1 MSKKP
6 KPELLALLICE
17 GVIEDSRS
25 KNKTIVGTFNRIT
38 SRGYPARHDRLAA
51 FLSMTGGHGDYE
63 LKIRIV
69 HADSA
74 PGEDMLL
81 EAGGQVAFADPF
93 AVVELTLDLR
103 GLAIPKPGVY
113 AIQVEIDGDVVKQ
126 RRFDAVLMETGG
138 QAR

>member
-6 KPELLALLICE
+6 KPEILALLICE
-17 GVIEDSRS
+17 SVIEDSRS
-25 KNKTIVGTFNRIT
+25 KNKTIVSTFNRIT
-38 SRGYPARHDRLAA
+38 SKAYPARHDRLAA
-51 FLSMTGGHGDYE
+51 FLSMTSGHGDYE

-69 HADSA
+69 RADSA

-81 EAGGQVAFADPF
+81 EVGGQVVFADPF

-103 GLAIPKPGVY
+103 GLAIPKPGGY

-126 RRFDAVLMETGG
+126 RRFEAVLVEAKG
-138 QAR
+138 QPQ